1 MTVGGFR
8 RMQKSCFEPSLYG
21 SSRPKKLADPNPRPQ
36 TITRATAGR
45 TPSRE
50 AQCDPFS
57 SSSILFQELSSGTS
71 LSWNHE
77 IDGHP
82 LSPTIAVKLEVNGSI
97 VRLFNAITTFRTAQ
111 DVGLQE
117 LRIEMSYPPDA
128 ERAAQPRIL
137 QNFAQLK
144 GSAPS
149 NENIAF

>member
-1 MTVGGFR
+1 
-8 RMQKSCFEPSLYG
+8 
-21 SSRPKKLADPNPRPQ
+21 
-36 TITRATAGR
+36 
-45 TPSRE
+45 
-50 AQCDPFS
+50 
-57 SSSILFQELSSGTS
+57 
-71 LSWNHE
+71 
-77 IDGHP
+77 
-82 LSPTIAVKLEVNGSI
+82 